1 MRTQAAVIYG
11 LHTKFEVKEV
21 ELDEP
26 GPNEVLVHLAASGIC
41 HSDMH
46 NVTGDQIAALP
57 MIFGHEGAG
66 VVETVGANVTHVQPG
81 DHVVMSYLP
90 SCGTCRWCTNG
101 QTNLC
106 DLGAYTVLGPQI
118 DGTYRFRD
126 DDGTELGQFCL
137 VSTFSEWTVV
147 PGQSVVKVDPHYR
160 LERAC
165 LVACGVTT
173 GVGTAIYRGGVKPG
187 DDVMVFGVGG
197 IGMNIVQGAKL
208 AGAKRIIACDIN
220 DWKLEQAKIFGATH
234 TVNPTTTDPVEFAN
248 ELTWGVGVDRSFEA
262 VATPETIGQAV
273 KVVRKGGQATVVGL
287 TRHDQPDIPIN
298 PSEFVLWQKTL
309 TGSLNG
315 GCNPRND
322 IPAMLRLWDTGQ
334 LNLDDLVTNEYRL
347 EQINDAYDD
356 LLSGKNLRG
365 VIRYEWADHGVDT
378 P

>member
-1 MRTQAAVIYG
+1 MRTRAAVTYG
-11 LHTKFEVKEV
+11 LNTRFDVKEV

-26 GPNEVLVHLAASGIC
+26 GANEVLVHLVASGVC

-46 NVTGDQIAALP
+46 HVTGDQIAALP

-66 VVETVGANVTHVQPG
+66 VVEQVGANVTHVVPG

-90 SCGTCRWCTNG
+90 SCGTCRWCTDG

-106 DLGAYTVLGPQI
+106 DLGAYTVQGPQI
-118 DGTYRFRD
+118 DGTFRFRD
-126 DDGTELGQFCL
+126 DAGVELGQFCL

-147 PGQSVVKVDPHYR
+147 PGQSVVKVDKHYR

-173 GVGTAIYRGGVKPG
+173 GVGTAIYRGGVEFG

-197 IGMNIVQGAKL
+197 IGMNIVQGAKI
-208 AGAKRIIACDIN
+208 AGAKRIIACDTN
-220 DWKLEQAKIFGATH
+220 DWKLEQAKLFGATH
-234 TVNPTTTDPVEFAN
+234 TVNPNVTDPVEFAT
-248 ELTWGVGVDRSFEA
+248 ELTWGVGVDKAFEA
-262 VATPETIGQAV
+262 IATAETIGQAV
-273 KVVRKGGQATVVGL
+273 RSVRKSGTVAVVGL
-287 TRHDQPDIPIN
+287 TRHDQPSIPIN
-298 PSEFVLWQKTL
+298 PSDFVLWQKTL

-322 IPAMLRLWDTGQ
+322 IPKMLKLWDSGQ
-334 LNLDDLVTNEYRL
+334 INLDGLVTKEYRI

-356 LLSGKNLRG
+356 LLAGKNLRG
-365 VIRYEWADHGVDT
+365 VIRYEWADNGV
-378 P
+378 PS

>member
-1 MRTQAAVIYG
+1 MRTRAAITYG
-11 LHTKFEVKEV
+11 LNTPFVVKEV

-26 GPNEVLVHLAASGIC
+26 GPNEVLVHLVASGVC

-46 NVTGDQIAALP
+46 HVTGDQIARLP

-66 VVETVGANVTHVQPG
+66 VVEQVGANITHVVPG

-106 DLGAYTVLGPQI
+106 DLGAHTVEGPQI

-126 DDGTELGQFCL
+126 DDGAELGQFCL

-147 PGQSVVKVDPHYR
+147 PGQSVVKVDKHYR
-160 LERAC
+160 LDRAC

-173 GVGTAIYRGGVKPG
+173 GVGTAIYRGGVAPG

-197 IGMNIVQGAKL
+197 IGMNIVQGARI
-208 AGAKRIIACDIN
+208 AGAKRIIACDIS
-220 DWKLEQAKIFGATH
+220 DWKLEQAKMFGATH
-234 TVNPTTTDPVEFAN
+234 TVNPTVTDPVEFAT
-248 ELTWGVGVDRSFEA
+248 ELTWGVGVDKAFEA
-262 VATPETIGQAV
+262 IATTETIGQAV
-273 KVVRKGGQATVVGL
+273 RAVRKGGVAAVVGL
-287 TRHDQPDIPIN
+287 TRHDQPDIPVN
-298 PSEFVLWQKTL
+298 PSDFVLWQKTL

-322 IPAMLRLWDTGQ
+322 IPKMLRLWDSGQ
-334 LNLDDLVTNEYRL
+334 LDLDGLVTREYRI
-347 EQINDAYDD
+347 EQINEAYDD
-356 LLSGKNLRG
+356 LLAGKNLRG
-365 VIRYEWADHGVDT
+365 VIRYEWADNGVDG
-378 P
+378 